1 MDEKEFVIF
10 LSDIHMGIKDQ
21 TVWYRTEL
29 HEKYLLAMFTDIINY
44 ANQIK
49 EVILLGDI
57 FELWVCLPNVISPKI
72 EDIIASHPNILGP
85 RGKLCQALS
94 ALQGR
99 ILYIPG
105 DHDITITK
113 TDLQKIK
120 SYDGYTMK
128 FHAGAYIPEYD
139 KRILFTHGIYKSDK
153 QWNVL
158 DHSLKNE
165 VDIVVMGNMHLPNKT
180 LKKANTNYVN
190 SGFMCPALENLEKKP
205 ITYGIY
211 DLKRRIVT
219 FKDIIIKKRENSQ
232 EYNNQVNK
240 KLLIYGESNEE
251 LPKYTFGFSVYDS
264 ALEFFL
270 SIQEGVLSKAKELGI
285 EIIKHDERSSN
296 IEMVTGSIDLI
307 SKGVNALLITPF
319 NPELL
324 PVIVEGAKKSNIP
337 VIVIDI
343 GTGGT
348 DVAAFIVSDNFGGG
362 IYAGEYAIVLIN
374 KYFIKCKNVA
384 IIKVQNT
391 ALFALQR
398 GKGFKSVMEENG
410 YNVVAELPANSEEE
424 LGYEVMK
431 KILDT
436 YENNLAVVFCENG
449 TMTLGAA
456 RAIGEAGKKGIIM
469 LIGFDSGPSIIEGIK
484 NGSIQGT
491 IAQEPFKMGEIGV
504 EIANSIVQGKSVTY
518 DNYGDKL
525 ILMEVYLVDENGDAK
540 FSSI

>member
-10 LSDIHMGIKDQ
+10 LSDIHMGIKNQ

-29 HEKYLLAMFTDIINY
+29 HEKYLVAMFTDIINY

-85 RGKLCQALS
+85 RGQLCQALS

-105 DHDITITK
+105 DHDITITE

-165 VDIVVMGNMHLPNKT
+165 IDIVVMGNMHLPNKT

-190 SGFMCPALENLEKKP
+190 SEFMCPALENLEKKP

-211 DLKRRIVT
+211 ELKRRIVT

-251 LPKYTFGFSVYDS
+251 LSKYTFGFSVYNA

-270 SIQEGVLSKAKELGI
+270 FIQEGVLSKAKELGI
-285 EIIKHDERSSN
+285 EITKHDERSSN

-307 SKGVNALLITPF
+307 SEGVNALLIAPF
-319 NPELL
+319 NPRLL
-324 PVIVEGAKKSNIP
+324 PVIVEGAKKNNIP
-337 VIVIDI
+337 VIVIDV

-362 IYAGEYAIVLIN
+362 IYAGEYAIFLIN
-374 KYFIKCKNVA
+374 KYSLKSKNVA
-384 IIKVQNT
+384 IIKVQSP
-391 ALFALQR
+391 ALFAFQR
-398 GKGFKSVMEENG
+398 GKGFKSVMKEYG

-436 YENNLAVVFCENG
+436 YENDLAVVFCENG
-449 TMTLGAA
+449 PMTLGAA

-525 ILMEVYLVDENGDAK
+525 ILMEVYLIDENGDAK